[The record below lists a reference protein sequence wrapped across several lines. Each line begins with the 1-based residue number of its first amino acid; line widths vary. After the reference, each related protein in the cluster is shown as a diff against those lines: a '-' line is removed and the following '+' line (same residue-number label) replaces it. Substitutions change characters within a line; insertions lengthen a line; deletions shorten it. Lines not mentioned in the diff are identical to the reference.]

1 MIKADKIIYS
11 KRKTISLSVD
21 KDGRVIVRAPLKCP
35 DRRINEALSDSE
47 NWIKKQLKKYE
58 ESRLITDRYSVKDG
72 GKILLLGEEFEIRF
86 SDIKVADVKDKT
98 IFLPEAKNPQ
108 EQLKTLFK
116 KIAKG
121 YFTERTEYFSS
132 LTGFI
137 PSSVKVT
144 SAKTRWGS
152 CNAEKRI
159 NYSLSLV
166 MCPLNVIDY
175 VIVHELCH
183 IKHLNHS
190 ALFWNE
196 VEKVIPDYKARRK
209 WLRDN
214 QYITDLI

>member
-21 KDGRVIVRAPLKCP
+21 KDGRVIVRAPLKCS

-47 NWIKKQLKKYE
+47 SWIKKQLKKYG
-58 ESRLITDRYSVKDG
+58 ESRLITDRYSVEDG
-72 GKILLLGEEFEIRF
+72 GKILLLGDEFEIRF
-86 SDIKVADVKDKT
+86 ADIKSADVKGKT
-98 IFLPEAKNPQ
+98 IFLPENKNLQ

-116 KIAKG
+116 KIAVG

-132 LTGFI
+132 LTGLV

-152 CNAEKRI
+152 CNVEKRI

-183 IKHLNHS
+183 IKHMNHS
-190 ALFWNE
+190 PLFWSE
-196 VEKVIPDYKARRK
+196 VEKIIPDYRERRK

-214 QYITDLI
+214 QYISDLI

>member
-21 KDGRVIVRAPLKCP
+21 NEGRVIVRAPLKCP
-35 DRRINEALSDSE
+35 DRRINEALGDSE
-47 NWIKKQLKKYE
+47 SWIKKQLKKYE
-58 ESRLITDRYSVKDG
+58 ESRLIADRYSVKNG
-72 GKILLLGEEFEIRF
+72 GKILLLGDEFEICF
-86 SDIKVADVKDKT
+86 ADIKAADVKGKT
-98 IFLPEAKNPQ
+98 IFLPENKNPQ

-116 KIAKG
+116 KIAVG
-121 YFTERTEYFSS
+121 YFTERTQYFSS
-132 LTGFI
+132 LTGLV

-159 NYSLSLV
+159 SYSLSLV

-190 ALFWNE
+190 ALFWSE
-196 VEKVIPDYKARRK
+196 VEKVIPDYRDRRK